1 MENLA
6 QMLVNSAQKF
16 KDRPAFAARN
26 GDKFE
31 EVTFGELYEQV
42 RDLALGLLDLGIKGG
57 DHVGL
62 FADNRYEWILADMA
76 VILCGAADV
85 PRGSDV
91 NDHDITHIIP
101 HSDMK
106 VAFVENL
113 KLYEKI
119 KKNQRKLPKLKKI
132 ILMAKNEKAPKGVF
146 HLYDL
151 MEKGKGLRAKNSKKL
166 DAVIKK
172 IKGGDLFT
180 LIYTSG
186 TTGVPKGV
194 MLTHCNMI
202 SQVVNCPI
210 KITENDRMLSIL
222 PVWHIFE
229 RMFEMLAMTYGCGT
243 YYTSLRTLRDD
254 MKQVKPTFM
263 ASAPRLWEKVY
274 LGIQANIEKSPSIKQ
289 TLFHAAYYVSSN
301 YNRARRFLA
310 GKELNTEG
318 RNILMSFLRSFYE
331 IFVCIILFPV
341 YKFFDLIVLKKIRA
355 ATGGMLKGSVSGGG
369 ALPMHVDLFFNNI
382 GVPVLE
388 GYGLTETCPVLAVRH
403 DEDLVIGTI
412 GPIWPLTEVRIMDL
426 NDGHIIYPGKH
437 GVKGELHVKGL
448 QVMPGYYK
456 NKAATAEVLSKDGW
470 FNTRDIA
477 MMTYN
482 ECLKL
487 YGRTKDTIVLLS
499 GENVEPVPIE
509 IMINQSA
516 YVDNCM
522 VVGQDQKNLGV
533 LIVPSLE
540 KLQNIGAT
548 LKDICADD
556 EVKTLIKEDLKQL
569 ISAENGFKP
578 FERIVEFA
586 LLDKP
591 FEVGDELTAKLSI
604 KRHVI
609 TTKYQKVIDKM
620 FKGK

>member
-1 MENLA
+1 MKNLTQVLA
-6 QMLVNSAQKF
+6 NSAQKY
-16 KDRPAFAARN
+16 KDRPAFAYRV
-26 GDKFE
+26 GEKFE
-31 EVTFGELYEQV
+31 EVSFGELYEQV
-42 RDLALGLLDLGIKGG
+42 QDLAMGLLELGVKNG

-76 VILCGAADV
+76 VIFCGAADV

-91 NDHDITHIIP
+91 TDHDIIHIVP

-106 VAFVENL
+106 IMFVENL

-132 ILMAKNEKAPKGVF
+132 ILMAKGEKAPKGVF

-151 MEKGKGLRAKNSKKL
+151 MEKGKKSREKNQKKL
-166 DAVIKK
+166 DAACKK
-172 IKGGDLFT
+172 IKGSDLFT

-194 MLTHCNMI
+194 MLTHSNI
-202 SQVVNCPI
+202 LSQIEHIPI
-210 KITENDRMLSIL
+210 KINEYDRMLSIL

-229 RMFEMLAMTYGCGT
+229 RMFEMVALISGCGT
-243 YYTSLRTLRDD
+243 YYTSLRNLRDD
-254 MKQVKPTFM
+254 MKLVKPTFM

-274 LGIQANIEKSPSIKQ
+274 LGIYNNIEKSSPVKKAM
-289 TLFHAAYYVSSN
+289 FHAAYYVSEN
-301 YNRARRFLA
+301 YNRAVRFLK
-310 GKELNTEG
+310 GKELDTTG
-318 RNILMSFLRSFYE
+318 RSPIISSARALYE
-331 IFVCIILFPV
+331 VLICVALFPAF
-341 YKFFDLIVLKKIRA
+341 KFFDAIVLKKIRA

-382 GVPVLE
+382 GIPVLE
-388 GYGLTETCPVLAVRH
+388 GYGLTETCPVLSVRH
-403 DEDLVIGTI
+403 LDDLVIGTI
-412 GPIWPLTEVRIMDL
+412 GPLYPLTEARIMDL
-426 NDGHIIYPGKH
+426 NDGHIIYPGQY
-437 GVKGELHVKGL
+437 GVKGELHVKGP
-448 QVMPGYYK
+448 QVMSGYYK
-456 NKAATAEVLSKDGW
+456 NKIATAEVLSKDGW

-482 ECLKL
+482 QSLKL

-499 GENVEPVPIE
+499 GENAEPVPIE
-509 IMINQSA
+509 IMINQSV

-522 VVGQDQKNLGV
+522 VVGQDQKYLGV

-540 KLQNIGAT
+540 MLQEHGST
-548 LKDICADD
+548 LK
-556 EVKTLIKEDLKQL
+556 EVCNNDQVKFLIKEDLKRL

-578 FERIVEFA
+578 FERIVDFA
-586 LLDKP
+586 LIDKT
-591 FEVGDELTAKLSI
+591 FDVGDELTAKLSI

-609 TTKYQKVIDKM
+609 TAKYQKIIDKM
-620 FKGK
+620 YKDR